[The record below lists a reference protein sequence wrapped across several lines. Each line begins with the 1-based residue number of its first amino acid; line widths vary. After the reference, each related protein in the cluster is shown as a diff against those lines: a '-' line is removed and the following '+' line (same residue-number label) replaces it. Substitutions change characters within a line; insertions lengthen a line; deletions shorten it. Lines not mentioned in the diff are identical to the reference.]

1 MECKFEENLRD
12 DLGKFIFLSMNLR
25 RIKLNEIGLYPGQP
39 IILKLIEC
47 NPGLSQKELAE
58 VAQISRPTLN
68 VMLGRF
74 QKNGLVDIKYDK
86 NNSKISKVYLTEKG
100 KDKSKKANEVIRNF
114 NNIQFSNFTPEEK
127 EEFIKLIKRMC
138 DNLEKEIKEAEYEN
152 N

>member
-39 IILKLIEC
+39 IILKLIEY

-74 QKNGLVDIKYDK
+74 QKNGLVEIKYDK
-86 NNSKISKVYLTEKG
+86 NNSKISKVYLTDKG
-100 KDKSKKANEVIRNF
+100 KDKSEKANEAIRNF
-114 NNIQFSNFTPEEK
+114 NNIHFSNFTPEEK
-127 EEFIKLIKRMC
+127 EEFIKLIKKMS